1 MPLEVD
7 LLIMEPIMIVSLQTM
22 KVVMVECLEKN
33 TLRVVFYPII
43 NPVLDFLYKK
53 SKGRI

>member
-1 MPLEVD
+1 M
-7 LLIMEPIMIVSLQTM
+7 VSLQTM